1 MKKPKRVHKME
12 ELPKPAV
19 PRWLEWAREIQALA
33 QTGLHFA
40 ADDYNRDRYRRL
52 MDLAVEITSECAN
65 LPPEDLKRVFLS
77 ARGYAT
83 PKVSVRAAV
92 FRGGK
97 ILLVRERIDGG
108 WCMPGGWADVGDTPS
123 ATVEREVLE
132 ESGLHVRTSRLVGVY
147 DANREGVEL
156 EVMHA
161 YDLVFLCDDLGGEPQ
176 PSNETSDAGFF
187 GLDEIPPL
195 SSARTSL
202 HHLRAAFARA
212 QNPSLA
218 AEFD

>member
-1 MKKPKRVHKME
+1 MTNSSNGRI
-12 ELPKPAV
+12 
-19 PRWLEWAREIQALA
+19 PRWLDWAREIQAIA

-40 ADDYNRDRYRRL
+40 ADDYNRGRYQRL
-52 MDLAVEITSECAN
+52 MELAVEMASECGG
-65 LPPEDLKRVFLS
+65 LRPEDVERAFLS

-97 ILLVRERIDGG
+97 ILLVRERVDGG

-123 ATVEREVLE
+123 QTVEREVLE
-132 ESGLHVRTSRLVGVY
+132 ECGLRVRAARLVGVY
-147 DANREGVEL
+147 DANRADGEL

-161 YDLVFLCDDLGGEPQ
+161 YDLVFLCDDLGGEPHS
-176 PSNETSDAGFF
+176 SNETSEAGFF
-187 GLDEIPPL
+187 GLQEIPPL
-195 SSARTSL
+195 SAARTSL
-202 HHLRAAFARA
+202 LHLQAAFALA
-212 QNPSLA
+212 ENPDRT